1 MAKRREKVIEPSAV
15 ASDEG
20 DQERGH
26 SSTTNDEENDE
37 NDAGATAN
45 APIPHER
52 SCGAEGSVNDDAAT
66 DELEELQL
74 LRAML
79 GLPE

>member
-1 MAKRREKVIEPSAV
+1 MIERSAV

-20 DQERGH
+20 DQESEH
-26 SSTTNDEENDE
+26 SSTTNDENDE
-37 NDAGATAN
+37 NDAGAATAN

-52 SCGAEGSVNDDAAT
+52 SCGAEGSVDDAAAA

-79 GLPE
+79 GLPSD

>member
-1 MAKRREKVIEPSAV
+1 MIERSAV

-20 DQERGH
+20 DQESEH
-26 SSTTNDEENDE
+26 SSTTNDENDE

-52 SCGAEGSVNDDAAT
+52 SCGAGGSVDDAAAA

-79 GLPE
+79 GLPSD